1 MKATHIGGLL
11 IVINVVDISR
21 QAEVCYFHHVV
32 LGYQNIA
39 SGEVPVDALQKW
51 QKWIDVLRVRFS
63 NTTSAEH
70 LLFKLIPLPLFDLK
84 YFYFMLTFLEDKYSM
99 PRATW

>member
-1 MKATHIGGLL
+1 MLACYSLWFGCFSVSPNANRMKATHIGGLL

-39 SGEVPVDALQKW
+39 SGEVPVDALQK
-51 QKWIDVLRVRFS
+51 
-63 NTTSAEH
+63 
-70 LLFKLIPLPLFDLK
+70 
-84 YFYFMLTFLEDKYSM
+84 
-99 PRATW
+99 